1 MSIMLG
7 LAIYFILWWTVLFA
21 VLPWGVRSQ
30 KEAGLTPSPGVDPGA
45 PVLPELVKKALITT
59 VVSGVLFAIGY
70 AIWRAGWISFDKLPM
85 PFKEFK
91 L

>member
-1 MSIMLG
+1 MNITLA

-30 KEAGLTPSPGVDPGA
+30 REAGVNSAGTDPGA
-45 PVLPELVKKALITT
+45 PVVPHLLKKVIATT
-59 VVSGVLFAIGY
+59 IVATILFFAGY
-70 AIWRAGWISFDKLPM
+70 AIWKAGWISLDRLPM
-85 PFKEFK
+85 PFKPVE